1 MKFKFFKYR
10 VQNIYFPII
19 HYTSYSNRVRLC
31 FTAGIVMKAK
41 AFSPGHITG
50 FFQICD
56 EPENPLMK
64 GSRGAGVSVSRG
76 VTTNVEV
83 SRTQKTRV
91 SVRINGY
98 ITQSA
103 SVSEAVISRFLEL
116 TPSQGFDIQVIHDVA
131 LPIGYG
137 FGTSGAAALSLALA
151 LNKTLDLDLPRTE
164 VAQIAHTVEV
174 ELKTGLGTVIA
185 ENVGGI
191 EIRVAAGG
199 PDVGRVEILPASRDY
214 VVVCLPFGPIS
225 TAQNLKDRKV
235 RQRINERGELLTEAL
250 RSHPT
255 VANFLQYSRDFAE
268 HVGIITN
275 RVHSVLEETDK
286 AGFTCSTAIFGENV
300 FSLVFPDQVQEINA
314 IFDRHKTPD
323 HDVLVMN
330 VDCDGAKLLD
340 E

>member
-1 MKFKFFKYR
+1 M
-10 VQNIYFPII
+10 
-19 HYTSYSNRVRLC
+19 
-31 FTAGIVMKAK
+31 AGIMMKAK

-56 EPENPLMK
+56 ESENPLMK
-64 GSRGAGVSVSRG
+64 GSRGAGVSVNRG
-76 VTTNVEV
+76 VTTDVKL

-91 SVRINGY
+91 SIEINGE

-103 SVSEAVISRFLEL
+103 PVSEAVVSHFLEL
-116 TPSQGFDIQVIHDVA
+116 TPKQNFNIQVTHDVA

-137 FGTSGAAALSLALA
+137 FGVSGAAALSLSLA
-151 LNKTLDLDLPRTE
+151 LSKALDLNLTRAE
-164 VAQIAHTVEV
+164 IAQIAHVVEV
-174 ELKTGLGTVIA
+174 KLKTGLGTVIA

-199 PDVGRVEILPASRDY
+199 PDIGRVEILSTSGEY

-225 TAQNLKDRKV
+225 TAQNLKDQKI

-255 VANFLQYSRDFAE
+255 VANFLLYSRNFAE
-268 HVGIITN
+268 YIGIITN
-275 RVHSVLEETDK
+275 RINSVLEATDK

-300 FSLVFPDQVQEINA
+300 FSLVFPDQVQELCA
-314 IFDRHKTPD
+314 IFNRFKIPD

-330 VDCDGAKLLD
+330 VDCEGARLLD
-340 E
+340 D